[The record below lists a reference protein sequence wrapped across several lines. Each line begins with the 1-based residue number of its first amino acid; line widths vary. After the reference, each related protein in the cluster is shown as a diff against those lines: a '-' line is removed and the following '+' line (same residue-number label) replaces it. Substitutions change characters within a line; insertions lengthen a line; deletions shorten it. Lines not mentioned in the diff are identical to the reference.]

1 MAYTCRWKGASDK
14 EYIYIINP
22 IKGSTWDDVPG
33 NYIFARE
40 SEPHTWEAI
49 YIGETESF
57 KDLIPN
63 HNELPCIRRNKC
75 THVHTHVNLTSHAR
89 LAEEKDL
96 LANHTTPCND

>member
-14 EYIYIINP
+14 EYIYIINS
-22 IKGSTWDDVPG
+22 IKDSALDDVPG

-40 SEPHTWEAI
+40 SEPNKWEAL

-63 HNELPCIRRNKC
+63 HNELTCIRRNKC
-75 THVHTHVNLTSHAR
+75 THVHTHTNLTNQAR